1 MMRFRA
7 MRIEW
12 MHAFLTGLAYIVPTG
27 TEFVSEL
34 IRGEPTVVPSFLF
47 YFLPVVIGFII
58 QTWSGIVISLLSG
71 LLMSSLFIRLVV
83 WPVDV
88 TVHSFYAPGSV
99 WGHFYQ
105 STLLMWVLALI
116 VYVVSRVNMW
126 YKQNKHHLDV

>member
-12 MHAFLTGLAYIVPTG
+12 THAFLTGLAYIVPTG

-34 IRGEPTVVPSFLF
+34 IRGESTVVPSIVF

-58 QTWSGIVISLLSG
+58 QTWSGIFISLVSG
-71 LLMSSLFIRLVV
+71 LLMSTLFIRLVV

-105 STLLMWVLALI
+105 STLLMWVLAL
-116 VYVVSRVNMW
+116 VVFSVSWVNMW
-126 YKQNKHHLDV
+126 YKNNHRTPN

>member
-27 TEFVSEL
+27 TEYVSEL

-71 LLMSSLFIRLVV
+71 LLMSTLFIRLVV

-88 TVHSFYAPGSV
+88 TVHSFYTPGSV

-116 VYVVSRVNMW
+116 VYVVSRVNNW
-126 YKQNKHHLDV
+126 HRENYRRPQK